1 MRAADRVYLLRD
13 GARIAEGA
21 TGAIL
26 GRVQLETLYGA
37 PVELITDCND
47 GRTAFLPG

>member
-1 MRAADRVYLLRD
+1 MRAADRVYLLRN

-21 TGAIL
+21 TGTIL
-26 GRVQLETLYGA
+26 DRAQLETLYGA
-37 PVELITDCND
+37 PVELITDRSD

>member
-21 TGAIL
+21 TDAIL
-26 GRVQLETLYGA
+26 DRAQLATLYGA
-37 PVELITDCND
+37 PVELIADCND
-47 GRTAFLPG
+47 GRIAFLPG